1 MSPDGRRAIV
11 GRNNLDKGENELWI
25 VDLERGTAARSG
37 SGVEEEEN
45 PVWSPDGER
54 FLFNW
59 DRDGP
64 YDMVIRRLDGAKGDE
79 VIRRSEFDK
88 VTGDW
93 SRDGRFILFDDNDPK
108 NRGLGILTVGS
119 PDAAVHVKGSER
131 AFDFRLSPD
140 GRWVLWSSTESGR
153 REVYV
158 QRLPDGSGRQQVSV
172 EGGAGAR
179 FSPDGK
185 EIFFVSPDAKLMAA
199 TFDAASATPRISI
212 PAPLFAMFRAQ
223 LDDPAAW
230 DVAPDG
236 KRFLMTQP
244 VSETD
249 RSSLTVVLNWAAQ
262 LEHP

>member
-1 MSPDGRRAIV
+1 
-11 GRNNLDKGENELWI
+11 

-37 SGVEEEEN
+37 SGIEEEQN

-64 YDMVIRRLDGAKGDE
+64 YDMVIRRLDGARPDE

-88 VTGDW
+88 LSDDW
-93 SRDGRFILFDDNDPK
+93 SRDGRFIVFQNGDPK
-108 NRGLGILTVGS
+108 NRGLEILTVGS
-119 PDAAVHVKGSER
+119 PDPPVRVKGTER
-131 AFDFRLSPD
+131 ANDFRLSPD
-140 GRWVLWSSTESGR
+140 GKWFLSLSVESGR
-153 REVYV
+153 REVYI
-158 QRLPDGSGRQQVSV
+158 QRFPEGSARQQVSV
-172 EGGAGAR
+172 DGGAGAR

-199 TFDAASATPRISI
+199 SFDAGGVAPRISI
-212 PAPLFAMFRAQ
+212 PSALFPLSRAQ
-223 LDDPAAW
+223 LEDQDAATW

-236 KRFLMTQP
+236 KRFLVVLP

-249 RSSLTVVLNWAAQ
+249 RSSLTVVLNWASR
-262 LEHP
+262 LER